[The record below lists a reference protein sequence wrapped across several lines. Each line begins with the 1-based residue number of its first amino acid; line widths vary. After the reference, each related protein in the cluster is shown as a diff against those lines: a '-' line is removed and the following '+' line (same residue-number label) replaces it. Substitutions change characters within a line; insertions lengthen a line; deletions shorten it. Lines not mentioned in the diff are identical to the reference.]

1 MIDESSQAPL
11 AYVNL
16 YIQETQSGTTTDE
29 TGFFSL
35 DKICMGHYHIIVSHI
50 GCEDEKF
57 HCDILSDTILN
68 LTLSHTPIS
77 LGTVVVSSQKE
88 DYNNQANLS
97 VNRSVIED
105 NSHLNISGLLENET
119 GVSLLKNGNGISK
132 PVVHGLYGNRLI
144 ILNNGVAQ
152 SGQQWGNDH
161 SPEIDPFALDKITII
176 KGANALEYGS
186 GNLGAVI
193 LSEPK
198 RIAKE
203 PHLHGQVN
211 YAYETNGRGQTLNT
225 RLGKYSEA
233 LAWRLTGSLKR
244 YGDRETPD
252 YFLNNTG
259 LEEANLSIQLE
270 KTYNEKIFLDFYAST
285 FNTRLG
291 VLRGSHISNLTD
303 LERALS
309 QEEPFFTE
317 PDFSD
322 EIEAPMQEVSHH
334 LAKAKAKY
342 FISDNQIIEFVVS
355 GQVNNRK
362 EFDIRRSG
370 RSEIPALSL
379 FQSTVGADLSYGF
392 TTENNWK
399 LKFGNQTAFAK
410 NTNNPE
416 TGIFPL
422 IPNYTTLKSG
432 LFGTATYSKDAL
444 TYNFG
449 LRYDIEDQIVLG
461 LTTSFPRE
469 VVRYDN
475 LFHNFSALVA
485 LTAHLSDQQSL
496 SWNVGYAMRNPAINE
511 LYSAGLHQGVSGI
524 EEGDPNLNQEKALKN
539 TLEYKWVPG
548 SQFAFNVLGYYQYF
562 EDYIYLNPQD
572 EFRLTIRGAFPVFSY
587 EQADADIIGLDVS
600 TQYTISNSLLGLL
613 KYSYLKGENR
623 GQGEPLIFMPPNSL
637 FASLTYRG
645 HNTRM
650 LTESLNMEDTE
661 IEVTNRYVFRQNNLL
676 DEQDFL
682 AAPEAY
688 NLFGLKVSTNFI
700 LPQYKIRGYLKVDNL
715 FNTQYRD
722 YLNRQRYFAN
732 DVGRSLVIGLNLK
745 F

>member
-1 MIDESSQAPL
+1 MLDESSQAPL

-57 HCDILSDTILN
+57 HLDILSDTILN

-77 LGTVVVSSQKE
+77 LGTVVVSSQKD

-119 GVSLLKNGNGISK
+119 GVSLLKNGAGISK
-132 PVVHGLYGNRLI
+132 PVVHGLYGNRLV

-176 KGANALEYGS
+176 KGANALEYSS

-198 RIAKE
+198 RIDKE

-211 YAYETNGRGQTLNT
+211 YTYETNGRGQTINT

-233 LAWRLTGSLKR
+233 LAWRLSGSFKK
-244 YGDRETPD
+244 YGDRQTPN

-259 LEEANLSIQLE
+259 LEEANLSLQLE
-270 KTYNEKIFLDFYAST
+270 KTYNEKLFVDFYAST

-291 VLRGSHISNLTD
+291 VLRGAHIGNLTD
-303 LERALS
+303 LRRALS

-317 PDFSD
+317 PDYSD
-322 EIEAPMQEVSHH
+322 EIEAPKQEVSHH

-342 FISDNQIIEFVVS
+342 FISEDRILEFAIS
-355 GQVNNRK
+355 GQLNDRN

-379 FQSTVGADLSYGF
+379 FQSTVSTDLSYSF
-392 TTENNWK
+392 YSENNWQVK
-399 LKFGNQTAFAK
+399 IGNQTNFIK
-410 NTNNPE
+410 NTNVPG

-432 LFGTATYSKDAL
+432 LFGTATYTKNAL
-444 TYNFG
+444 VYNFG
-449 LRYDIEDQIVLG
+449 LRYDIENQTVL
-461 LTTSFPRE
+461 TITRTFPRE
-469 VVRYDN
+469 VVRFDN
-475 LFHNFSALVA
+475 LFNNFSALLA

-511 LYSAGLHQGVSGI
+511 LYSMGLHQGVSGI
-524 EEGDPNLNQEKALKN
+524 EEGDPNLTQEKALKN
-539 TLEYKWVPG
+539 TLEYKWVAG
-548 SQFAFNVLGYYQYF
+548 SQFALNVLGYYQHF

-587 EQADADIIGLDVS
+587 EQEDADIFGLDVS

-623 GQGEPLIFMPPNSL
+623 GQGVPLIFMPPNSL
-637 FASLTYRG
+637 FGSLTYRG
-645 HNTRM
+645 HKTRM